1 MLQPPR
7 RKARGPDAGR
17 GRRKGKV
24 NRATASTKGAPAAAD
39 GKGKGKGKVR
49 GSQRLKANDV
59 HELPRK
65 GYWKKSVHNSFPTQ
79 VCAGRSRKL
88 SKDEMILRLGDR
100 KAVVAEAVGSLN
112 LVIDDHI
119 RIELKDC
126 YSVPSM
132 IKNIISIPILDNN
145 DYAFKINKNGFYLMI
160 DDNYHLF
167 VFLKKSFSLDNRRDE
182 VLLEESSEPPQQNN
196 TTSLEPSFPT
206 DGVPFL
212 CISRESRLPERY
224 GFVGLTS
231 QLDNDPK
238 TYGEA
243 MSDIDSDKWLEAM
256 KSKMDSID
264 SNQVWTLVDPPKGIK
279 PVVCK
284 WVYNH
289 KLQADGEVTAFKAR
303 LVVKG

>member
-1 MLQPPR
+1 MIHPS
-7 RKARGPDAGR
+7 KI
-17 GRRKGKV
+17 
-24 NRATASTKGAPAAAD
+24 
-39 GKGKGKGKVR
+39 
-49 GSQRLKANDV
+49 
-59 HELPRK
+59 
-65 GYWKKSVHNSFPTQ
+65 FI
-79 VCAGRSRKL
+79 SRN
-88 SKDEMILRLGDR
+88 
-100 KAVVAEAVGSLN
+100 A
-112 LVIDDHI
+112 
-119 RIELKDC
+119 
-126 YSVPSM
+126 
-132 IKNIISIPILDNN
+132 
-145 DYAFKINKNGFYLMI
+145 
-160 DDNYHLF
+160 

-212 CISRESRLPERY
+212 CISTRESRLPERY

-303 LVVKG
+303 LMMDVKMAFLNDYVEEDIFMDQSEDFTSVGEEQKAIVTPAFSLTMTMPSPNRGFVFKLNGGVVAWKSSKQATTSDSTTEAEYITTSEVVWMKNYIQELGVVPSIAEPVVIFCDNNRAITQAKNRDLIPFQTHS

>member
-17 GRRKGKV
+17 GRRERERSTEPLPAP
-24 NRATASTKGAPAAAD
+24 RAPLLPPMERA
-39 GKGKGKGKVR
+39 KGKG
-49 GSQRLKANDV
+49 RLEV
-59 HELPRK
+59 L
-65 GYWKKSVHNSFPTQ
+65 
-79 VCAGRSRKL
+79 GRSRKL

-167 VFLKKSFSLDNRRDE
+167 ENLDYLRGMD
-182 VLLEESSEPPQQNN
+182 SW
-196 TTSLEPSFPT
+196 
-206 DGVPFL
+206 
-212 CISRESRLPERY
+212 
-224 GFVGLTS
+224 GLTS

-303 LVVKG
+303 LMVKG